1 MVDIR
6 LSWFI
11 LYCYMI
17 YCYRLYI
24 DILVGNDVIEQVN
37 DFAPGKL
44 TYLWNMAHLSIIYLL
59 KMMIVHGHV
68 NLPELR

>member
-1 MVDIR
+1 MVIYIYMFIMVDIV
-6 LSWFI
+6 L
-11 LYCYMI
+11 LYYI
-17 YCYRLYI
+17 LYI

-44 TYLWNMAHLSIIYLL
+44 RYLWTMAHLSIIFLL

>member
-1 MVDIR
+1 MFIMVDIV
-6 LSWFI
+6 L
-11 LYCYMI
+11 LYYI
-17 YCYRLYI
+17 LYI

-44 TYLWNMAHLSIIYLL
+44 RYLWNMAHLSIIFLL